1 MLELPD
7 ADTEFGTRS
16 DMAPRRRWSGPTV
29 LEVWSPTC
37 VDCKALRS
45 DLHAV
50 ANGYTDRVRL
60 ELVNAIDELEMVREL
75 GVKGTPTLIGLRDDE
90 ELFRVVGRRTR
101 SELERLFEA
110 VAVGDRGPAV
120 RLSDAALRVGAG
132 IALIAIGYLAEPAWP
147 LMVAG
152 VAIVSFA
159 VISWIKK

>member
-1 MLELPD
+1 M
-7 ADTEFGTRS
+7 
-16 DMAPRRRWSGPTV
+16 
-29 LEVWSPTC
+29 
-37 VDCKALRS
+37 
-45 DLHAV
+45 
-50 ANGYTDRVRL
+50 
-60 ELVNAIDELEMVREL
+60 
-75 GVKGTPTLIGLRDDE
+75 
-90 ELFRVVGRRTR
+90 VGRRTR